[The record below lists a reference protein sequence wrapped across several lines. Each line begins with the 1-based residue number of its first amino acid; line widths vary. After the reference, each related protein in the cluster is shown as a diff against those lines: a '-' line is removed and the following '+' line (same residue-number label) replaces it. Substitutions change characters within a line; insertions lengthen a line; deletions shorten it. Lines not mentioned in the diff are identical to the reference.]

1 MPYSTDADLQDY
13 QSDILDFGILSFA
26 EEHARAQ
33 ADIQRRL
40 RGEWYPKAGFSATEM
55 DSSLLTSSQFTRL
68 SVYLVLWRYALP
80 ALTNW
85 AEGDRFQMMIA
96 FYKARYEE
104 EWDAILKDGVEY
116 DANEDS
122 SVSISEKKP
131 VHHGRLYR

>member
-13 QSDILDFGILSFA
+13 QADILDMGVSSFA

-33 ADIQRRL
+33 SDIQRRL
-40 RGEWYPKAGFSATEM
+40 RGEWWPKTGYSNEM
-55 DSSLLTSSQFTRL
+55 DNSLLTSSQFERL
-68 SVYLVLWRYALP
+68 SVYLVLWKYAIP

-85 AEGDRFQMMIA
+85 IEGDRFQMMIA
-96 FYKARYEE
+96 FFKARYEE

-122 SVSISEKKP
+122 SISNSEKAP
-131 VHHGRLYR
+131 IHHGRLFR